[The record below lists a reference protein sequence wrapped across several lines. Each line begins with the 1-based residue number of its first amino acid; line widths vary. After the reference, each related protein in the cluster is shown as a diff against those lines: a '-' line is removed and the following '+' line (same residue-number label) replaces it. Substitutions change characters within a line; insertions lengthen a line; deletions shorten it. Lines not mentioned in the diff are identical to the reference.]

1 MNDEDIEGLK
11 PNADDPTPLY
21 MQVAKSI
28 RGLIESDRWTDE
40 QALPSE
46 RQLVDG
52 LGISRVTARKALEQ
66 VANWGLVVR
75 RQGSGTF
82 VAPRL
87 EQPLSRLTSFS
98 EELKLRGIASGSTW
112 LSRDVAQANP
122 EEMLAL
128 NLGSGAKVARLKR
141 LRTADEAIMAIEYSR
156 LPYRYLANPEQ
167 IGSSLYQYLDAAG
180 TPVLRALQRISAV
193 NATKE
198 QASLLHITPGAALL
212 FITRKG
218 FGADDAIIEYTHSYC
233 IPTVYEFVA
242 ELRRTV

>member
-1 MNDEDIEGLK
+1 MNAKDIAGLR
-11 PNADDPTPLY
+11 PDGTNPTPLY
-21 MQVAKSI
+21 MQVSHGI
-28 RGLIESDRWTDE
+28 RGLIERKRWSNE

-46 RQLVDG
+46 RQLVEA

-66 VANWGLVVR
+66 VENWGLVIR
-75 RQGSGTF
+75 KQGSGTF

-98 EELKLRGIASGSTW
+98 EELKLRGIVSGSTW
-112 LSRDVAQANP
+112 LSRDIAQANP

-128 NLGSGAKVARLKR
+128 NLGTSSKVARLKR
-141 LRTADEAIMAIEYSR
+141 LRTADGAIMAIEYSR
-156 LPYRYLANPEQ
+156 LPVRYLPNPDHVKT
-167 IGSSLYQYLDAAG
+167 SLYQYLDAAG

-193 NATKE
+193 SATKE
-198 QASLLHITPGAALL
+198 QAALLHVATGTALL

-218 FGADDAIIEYTHSYC
+218 YGADDATIELTHSYC

-242 ELRRTV
+242 ELRRNI